1 MLKKANRTVM
11 NMGLAALLVPAAL
24 TFSTTSA
31 SANDGGAAPAPVQ
44 EKVMPTSVPQQ
55 QATTTTNQKV
65 IVNVSAL
72 NIRQGAS
79 FSSPVVGTATQGQ
92 EFAILKEAN
101 GLVEIAPNKWIS
113 KSSSYV
119 TIASGKP
126 NTTSQ
131 VKGVSTSTPST
142 STASASTSTS
152 AAQETSTP
160 APAPTTSTA
169 SGSTV
174 NVARSLVGS
183 PYQWAGNTPSGFDC
197 SGFIAYVFNHSGHS
211 ISRTSVANY
220 WNMAT
225 KISSPQPGDLVF
237 FQNTYTSGP
246 SHMGIYIGNG
256 QMIHAGSHGVAVAD
270 LDVSYYQDHFLG
282 YGRF

>member
-1 MLKKANRTVM
+1 
-11 NMGLAALLVPAAL
+11 MGLAALLVPAAL

-44 EKVMPTSVPQQ
+44 EKVTPSVPQQ
-55 QATTTTNQKV
+55 QATTTNQKV

-126 NTTSQ
+126 SASQ

-142 STASASTSTS
+142 STASASASTS

>member
-31 SANDGGAAPAPVQ
+31 SANDGGAAPASVQ
-44 EKVMPTSVPQQ
+44 EKVTPSVPQQ
-55 QATTTTNQKV
+55 QATPTTNQKV

-126 NTTSQ
+126 SASQ

-142 STASASTSTS
+142 STASASTS

>member
-44 EKVMPTSVPQQ
+44 EKVTPSVPQQ

-126 NTTSQ
+126 SASQ

-142 STASASTSTS
+142 STASTSTS

>member
-1 MLKKANRTVM
+1 
-11 NMGLAALLVPAAL
+11 MGLAALLVPAAL

-44 EKVMPTSVPQQ
+44 EKVTPSVPQQ
-55 QATTTTNQKV
+55 QATTTTTNQKV

-126 NTTSQ
+126 SASQ

-142 STASASTSTS
+142 STASASTS